1 MKCGGKVVGGPTRSG
16 IEFPKSKGNR
26 IMMRNPM
33 GGADK
38 PVKRG
43 ESEMLQ
49 DGGKTHSPRENGER
63 ERMIR
68 EKKRLIREKIKKVRS
83 LLKPG
88 EIRTLSLRI
97 IGKLK
102 TLDEFQN
109 AKTVMLYFPVNGE
122 VDILPLLEELVK
134 KKTKTVLLPKVTR
147 DNDLIAVEVTDISIL
162 KPGKF
167 GIPEPIGGKIYKP
180 EKIDVVIVPGVAFD
194 EKCNR
199 LGMGKG
205 FYDRFLPRVKGKKIG
220 VAYDFQILHADEFP
234 KEEHDVQLDMV
245 VTPTK
250 IYKREE

>member
-1 MKCGGKVVGGPTRSG
+1 
-16 IEFPKSKGNR
+16 
-26 IMMRNPM
+26 MMRDPIGETN
-33 GGADK
+33 K
-38 PVKRG
+38 PINKG
-43 ESEMLQ
+43 DSEMKQ
-49 DGGKTHSPRENGER
+49 EEGKTQPSKESNEKIQK
-63 ERMIR
+63 IR
-68 EKKRLIREKIKKVRS
+68 NRKNLIRETIKRVRS

-102 TLDEFQN
+102 TLDEFQK
-109 AKTVMLYFPVNGE
+109 AKIVMLYFPVNGE

-134 KKTKTVLLPKVTR
+134 KKTKTVLLPKVTK
-147 DNDLIAVEVTDISIL
+147 DNNLVAVEVTDISIL

-180 EKIDVVIVPGVAFD
+180 EKIDVVIVPGIAFD
-194 EKCNR
+194 ENCNR

-234 KEEHDVQLDMV
+234 KEEHDVQVDMV

-250 IYKREE
+250 IYRREE